1 MNLIFPEE
9 SESIQEK
16 QNLANSY
23 TEAGL
28 YDDAQNIYE
37 DIIDIKK
44 TILGQYNLELVSSYY
59 DLHNLYML
67 RDNPKKAEEYLKMAL
82 DLQYIN
88 FLFAQKKYI
97 PTLVKYQELYS
108 YQKDSIKS
116 AEIDSLIFTIL
127 NMNKDTTMSLIDT
140 TMVYP
145 EILTLKKNKIDSSNF
160 VSEFSL
166 NDKAIELI
174 ESGITYMGMGVYSET
189 IRLFD
194 EAIKLNAEV
203 LNIEY
208 LLNLNFPD
216 STMLNS
222 LYGAYNEIEQFDS
235 TITTKNLFLAILDI
249 KQNENTEK
257 IISNLK
263 NYSLLYPKDIK
274 SYLLLGDLY
283 LREEEYIEAIS
294 SYFKVLLLDQNNL
307 RANLNLAVCLLE
319 LEKYHDAITKFNFI
333 LEIDA
338 NNEESYFGLGL
349 AHFNLND
356 YQKAIDFLTQAIL
369 LNPSNSTTYFL
380 IAESYKNLAK
390 KKQAMESYKM
400 CIKLNPENG
409 EAHFELALIYE
420 SIFKI
425 DEALKHYSIAKKYLE
440 TDSLNYNYGIL
451 LYSEE
456 DFSSAL
462 SPLRAYI
469 INNPYD
475 YDILEIL
482 GDIFFKENRFSE
494 AVDTYN
500 RLIDFDPNNKFYYN
514 QIADSYLILENF
526 KEAKIYFDKV
536 LSFNEEDTE
545 ILFKLGKISNILKQF
560 AEAEKYF
567 IESIYC
573 NYKSKDLLFQLGL
586 SFGAQKKYLQAL
598 EAFKEALQFSLDDP
612 ILHYQLGVIY
622 QELEIFNLA
631 IESYEK
637 YLLNFSDD
645 AIVYRMIGECYLQEK
660 KYSDS
665 IDYLK
670 KASKL
675 YAYKDFKSIYLIG
688 LSYMKLEDF
697 SNAAKYFKQGIKLN
711 SDDAMLHFHLIDVYQ
726 SLGKLREASK
736 ECEILYMLDRKL
748 YYSSR
753 FCN

>member
-307 RANLNLAVCLLE
+307 RANLNL
-319 LEKYHDAITKFNFI
+319 
-333 LEIDA
+333 
-338 NNEESYFGLGL
+338 
-349 AHFNLND
+349 
-356 YQKAIDFLTQAIL
+356 
-369 LNPSNSTTYFL
+369 
-380 IAESYKNLAK
+380 
-390 KKQAMESYKM
+390 
-400 CIKLNPENG
+400 
-409 EAHFELALIYE
+409 
-420 SIFKI
+420 
-425 DEALKHYSIAKKYLE
+425 
-440 TDSLNYNYGIL
+440 
-451 LYSEE
+451 
-456 DFSSAL
+456 
-462 SPLRAYI
+462 
-469 INNPYD
+469 
-475 YDILEIL
+475 
-482 GDIFFKENRFSE
+482 
-494 AVDTYN
+494 
-500 RLIDFDPNNKFYYN
+500 
-514 QIADSYLILENF
+514 
-526 KEAKIYFDKV
+526 
-536 LSFNEEDTE
+536 
-545 ILFKLGKISNILKQF
+545 
-560 AEAEKYF
+560 
-567 IESIYC
+567 
-573 NYKSKDLLFQLGL
+573 
-586 SFGAQKKYLQAL
+586 
-598 EAFKEALQFSLDDP
+598 
-612 ILHYQLGVIY
+612 
-622 QELEIFNLA
+622 
-631 IESYEK
+631 
-637 YLLNFSDD
+637 
-645 AIVYRMIGECYLQEK
+645 
-660 KYSDS
+660 
-665 IDYLK
+665 
-670 KASKL
+670 
-675 YAYKDFKSIYLIG
+675 
-688 LSYMKLEDF
+688 
-697 SNAAKYFKQGIKLN
+697 
-711 SDDAMLHFHLIDVYQ
+711 
-726 SLGKLREASK
+726 
-736 ECEILYMLDRKL
+736 
-748 YYSSR
+748 
-753 FCN
+753 